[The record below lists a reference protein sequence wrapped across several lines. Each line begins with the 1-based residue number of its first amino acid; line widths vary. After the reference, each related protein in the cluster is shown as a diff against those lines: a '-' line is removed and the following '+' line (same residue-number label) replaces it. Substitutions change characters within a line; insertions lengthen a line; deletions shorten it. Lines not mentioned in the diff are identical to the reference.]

1 MKYEKP
7 KLIKILGLLPPVTV
21 NFAQP
26 ASQTGVKNRIK
37 IAKNV

>member
-7 KLIKILGLLPPVTV
+7 KLIKIFGVLPPVTV

-26 ASQTGVKNRIK
+26 ASQTGEKNCIK
-37 IAKNV
+37 VAKEV

>member
-7 KLIKILGLLPPVTV
+7 KLTKIHGVIPPVTV

-26 ASQTGVKNRIK
+26 SVQTGEKKNAK
-37 IAKNV
+37 IAKKG

>member
-7 KLIKILGLLPPVTV
+7 KLSKSNLQLPPVTV

-26 ASQTGVKNRIK
+26 ASQTGSQMGVQK
-37 IAKNV
+37 

>member
-7 KLIKILGLLPPVTV
+7 KLIKILGVLPPVTV

-26 ASQTGVKNRIK
+26 ATQTGEKGKGKTYPKN
-37 IAKNV
+37 

>member
-7 KLIKILGLLPPVTV
+7 KLTKSNLQLPPVTV

-26 ASQTGVKNRIK
+26 ASQTCSQMGTKK
-37 IAKNV
+37 